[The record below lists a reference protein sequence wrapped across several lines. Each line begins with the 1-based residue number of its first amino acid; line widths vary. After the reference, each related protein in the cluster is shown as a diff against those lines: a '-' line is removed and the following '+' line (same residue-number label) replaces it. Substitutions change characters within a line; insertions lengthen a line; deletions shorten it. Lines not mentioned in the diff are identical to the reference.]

1 VYLVAGDVIVE
12 NITELRESNTSF
24 FSSSRTFTINSESS
38 STDKNTRVL
47 PQQVTAST
55 LLAWFN
61 NNIVARI

>member
-38 STDKNTRVL
+38 STDKNTRVVL

-55 LLAWFN
+55 LLACN